1 MKLQKFYK
9 YFTKK
14 SFIEMETD
22 QERTGFSPFFPV
34 IFL

>member
-9 YFTKK
+9 YFAKM
-14 SFIEMETD
+14 SFIETGTV
-22 QERTGFSPFFPV
+22 QERTGLSPFFPA

>member
-14 SFIEMETD
+14 SFIETGTG
-22 QERTGFSPFFPV
+22 QERTGFSPFFPAL
-34 IFL
+34 FL